1 MQLSIIWFAGGLNQS
16 ESLRRP
22 VIHKSFTV
30 RLSDMAAHDSS
41 DRQWYL
47 GRIRD
52 NRCKIVQFDANG
64 LFEYPK
70 PFNHDC
76 FTKLELITAIL
87 TLLARALTKNYTTQ
101 NLPGMVTF

>member
-1 MQLSIIWFAGGLNQS
+1 
-16 ESLRRP
+16 
-22 VIHKSFTV
+22 
-30 RLSDMAAHDSS
+30 MAAHDSN

-70 PFNHDC
+70 PFNPDC

-87 TLLARALTKNYTTQ
+87 TLLARAFTKKYAAK
-101 NLPGMVTF
+101 LFRE

>member
-1 MQLSIIWFAGGLNQS
+1 
-16 ESLRRP
+16 
-22 VIHKSFTV
+22 
-30 RLSDMAAHDSS
+30 MAAHDSS

-76 FTKLELITAIL
+76 FTILELITAIF
-87 TLLARALTKNYTTQ
+87 TLLAREFKKLYDENSLLYSNHLGYPPSLACHKL
-101 NLPGMVTF
+101 NLLEV